1 MSEQSLT
8 RLLDERIASCL
19 PAGNHFERQGGKDY
33 AWLTKDELQAIRD
46 RAAALEAELALRD
59 KLQDTTAQLR
69 ADCGKMAQARDAAVN
84 LLVELG
90 AELRDKA
97 FDKRF
102 LPSSTR
108 DVIAQTIALLS
119 GPGEDDESFPDVV

>member
-1 MSEQSLT
+1 MMSEQKLSE
-8 RLLDERIASCL
+8 RLRELGEQEYHSA
-19 PAGNHFERQGGKDY
+19 HYFEL
-33 AWLTKDELQAIRD
+33 AD